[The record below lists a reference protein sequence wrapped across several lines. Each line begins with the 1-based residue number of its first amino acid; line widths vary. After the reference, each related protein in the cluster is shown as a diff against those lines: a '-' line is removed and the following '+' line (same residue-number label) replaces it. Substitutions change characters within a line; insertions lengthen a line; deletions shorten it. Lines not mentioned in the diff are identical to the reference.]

1 MNKIV
6 IKLLF
11 LIFVLFL
18 SCTQKKDNCII
29 VYFDNGIINDTPLGF
44 PDFLTIAHKSPEM
57 IFQLKDEQ
65 IDKDRYLKLEDAI
78 KNGLDHRIDSTLANN
93 NAKIETIYLEL
104 KDRNKK
110 FFFNSSDDFY
120 DIENRFLFKNKDLA
134 NNIRS
139 IINHQQVL
147 KNGVSENV
155 PSPLYYKIVVQIKD
169 KKM

>member
-11 LIFVLFL
+11 FTFVLFL

-29 VYFDNGIINDTPLGF
+29 VYFDNGIINDVPLGF
-44 PDFLTIAHKSPEM
+44 PDFSAIAHKDPEI
-57 IFQLKDEQ
+57 IFQLKDEH
-65 IDKDRYLKLEDAI
+65 IDKDSYLKLEDAI
-78 KNGLDHRIDSTLANN
+78 KNGLDNMMESTQANN

-110 FFFNSSDDFY
+110 LFFNSSDDFY
-120 DIENRFLFKNKDLA
+120 DTENRFLFKNKDLA

-139 IINHQQVL
+139 LINYEQVL
-147 KNGVSENV
+147 ANGVNENV
-155 PSPLYYKIVVQIKD
+155 PSPLYYMRVVQIED